1 MVRSDEMGN
10 GGFSLTGI
18 DQAEILE
25 TISMISVTVIDF
37 GKAEVR
43 GLTTSGI
50 NSRWGMARRSISSP
64 GCWSGADFKICTRGL
79 KTP

>member
-50 NSRWGMARRSISSP
+50 IDHLWNQQSMGNGSAVHI
-64 GCWSGADFKICTRGL
+64 FTGL
-79 KTP
+79 LERC